1 MLEVMERVGV
11 DFVMVMKIHNEILD
25 TLLFLVQALEVIQ
38 VVEQIEGEFVEFA
51 VIQVQ
56 DIDVRVL
63 EIDALDS
70 EETRR
75 S

>member
-1 MLEVMERVGV
+1 MEGVGV
-11 DFVMVMKIHNEILD
+11 DFIMVMKIHNEVLD

-38 VVEQIEGEFVEFA
+38 VVKQIEGEFVEFT

-70 EETRR
+70 EEAGR